1 MKRFS
6 SFVGGILISAFG
18 LASPLSAATVYTL
31 NDVVGLVTL
40 GGTITTDG
48 TIGSLSVP
56 NILDFDV
63 TFTAIGTTHITKSSN
78 QIPIFIGGTAL
89 TATAGGLFFNFSGSG
104 FVNIFEQHNAQWFMC
119 ASGPCTPT
127 NDWFLNG
134 GGRSGK
140 LVPLTGNVEIALGPT
155 EPTGTTPLPAALPLF
170 ATGLG
175 ALGLLGW
182 RRKRKSA
189 AAIAT

>member
-6 SFVGGILISAFG
+6 SFVGGMLISVSG

-63 TFTAIGTTHITKSSN
+63 TFTAIGTTHITNSSN

-89 TATAGGLFFNFSGSG
+89 TATTSGLFFNFSGSG
-104 FVNIFEQHNAQWFMC
+104 FINIFQQNNAQWFMC
-119 ASGPCTPT
+119 ASGLCSPT
-127 NDWFLNG
+127 HNWFLNG
-134 GGRSGK
+134 GGSSGK
-140 LVPLTGNVEIALGPT
+140 LLNLVGNVEIAIGPGD
-155 EPTGTTPLPAALPLF
+155 PPGTTPLPAALPLF
-170 ATGLG
+170 AGGLG
-175 ALGLLGW
+175 VLGLLGW
-182 RRKRKSA
+182 RRKRKA
-189 AAIAT
+189 K